1 MPACVKIQEGN
12 VTISDGK
19 FLCYNINGALNTVHT
34 YWAYA
39 NETDAV
45 LVEIDVYFPRGYDII
60 IDEVENGTVTA
71 NKNVAAEGETI
82 TLTVTP
88 DAGYK
93 LESIKAVELGMPE
106 VKAFDG
112 MAYAQ
117 NDEVPLTEGT
127 DDDGNTIY
135 TFTMPAAAVN
145 VIPVFSVSTGINT
158 LNGADFA
165 TNLNEALRN
174 GKVFDVSGR
183 KVSNVVKGG
192 IYIVDGKKVIIRK

>member
-1 MPACVKIQEGN
+1 M
-12 VTISDGK
+12 
-19 FLCYNINGALNTVHT
+19 
-34 YWAYA
+34 
-39 NETDAV
+39 

-60 IDEVENGTVTA
+60 IDEVVNGTVTA

-82 TLTVTP
+82 TLTVIP

-93 LESIKAVELGMPE
+93 LESIKAIEQRPE
-106 VKAFDG
+106 VKALGGFAAANG
-112 MAYAQ
+112 
-117 NDEVPLTEGT
+117 DEVPLTEGT
-127 DDDGNTIY
+127 DAEGNTIY
-135 TFTMPAAAVN
+135 TFTMPDAAVN